1 MFKLGI
7 KHYAA
12 VSLGVATGAVT
23 VSGQLIQ
30 SFMTN
35 IAVVVAVFDVAVVVV
50 FSFFFQNISQP

>member
-35 IAVVVAVFDVAVVVV
+35 IAVVVAVF
-50 FSFFFQNISQP
+50 